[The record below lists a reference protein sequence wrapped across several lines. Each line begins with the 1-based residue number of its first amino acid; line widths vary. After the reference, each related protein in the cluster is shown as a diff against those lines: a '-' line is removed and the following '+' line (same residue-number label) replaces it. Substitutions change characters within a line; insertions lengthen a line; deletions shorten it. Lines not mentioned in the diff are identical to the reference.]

1 MRPTHRGSA
10 RLLLLLLGLAACA
23 APPRG
28 DVREVE
34 LVLEVVP

>member
-1 MRPTHRGSA
+1 MRLTHRGSA
-10 RLLLLLLGLAACA
+10 RLLLLGLAACA

>member
-1 MRPTHRGSA
+1 MRPTPRGTVCA
-10 RLLLLLLGLAACA
+10 LLLGLAACE
-23 APPRG
+23 APPRA